1 LRINGKPRPETLAEL
16 VGRVGQ
22 PQKILRCVQ
31 WLSRPARER
40 AFISALWERCW
51 IISEQDR
58 LTTSWKWRAMGFVLV
73 RREDHCDEFNRLV
86 RELLNRNSEEFVIL
100 PVTDGGRGYDRAII
114 LPI

>member
-1 LRINGKPRPETLAEL
+1 MGTLLDHLRTGSPDYL
-16 VGRVGQ
+16 VEMAG
-22 PQKILRCVQ
+22 
-31 WLSRPARER
+31 
-40 AFISALWERCW
+40 
-51 IISEQDR
+51 D
-58 LTTSWKWRAMGFVLV
+58 GFVLV